1 MNEMFS
7 QGGKG
12 STGILTNKQ
21 AVARHFGIKQSEVAY
36 FSVGAAL
43 GGYKVIY
50 DKETQK
56 AYSLPADLGSGVTAV
71 SLSTAGLL
79 VHSAGNVDLGAL
91 AVTREEYVTLPGS
104 FDTGVTV
111 NTKNE
116 LVVFTDGKYRWD
128 GALPKVVPADSSPT
142 ATGGVG
148 VGAWV
153 GVGTSSLVADLTE
166 YGSSVDQ
173 IAHRVT
179 TIKSFEEFGAIGD
192 GVVNDTSSM
201 LAAFAWLK
209 DVPFGKLVGRPGAK
223 YLITQ
228 SLVMKFDG
236 SYSQDVMSTRYL
248 DFTGTSIV
256 AGANNITCINMSHD
270 YCIVTNPAV
279 INPGGFTGVVAYA
292 ISPEDRT
299 QTTTRVSQQFCQL
312 NNPKATDVFIGVLL
326 QPGPTVSGANSGAYY
341 HTIKNPVFENVDCGF
356 RFNRSVSGDN
366 NNTRIT
372 IYNPVHVTGNCAFW
386 IESTDSLRVFGGS
399 CENITKTTGPA
410 DVPCGVRVVKTVSSD
425 TQVAGNL
432 RFYGYY
438 GEVCTRAYQID
449 ANVGTYNNY
458 FDWGWIFI
466 TEPISNDTSNPYESV
481 VEFDGFTFSSN
492 WSGSQPNAIGVR
504 RKTSGVKAM
513 MYQKD
518 DVQPVELFS
527 DTKWKFTSTVLEAP
541 VQDLRN
547 DNSEIQLLGTTNAGI
562 LVDTSSGTKGV
573 TLRSYDGK
581 TSTGNPD
588 GDLKIGGYNGVMP
601 NADNTTVLG
610 YTSNRWSVVY
620 AATGTISTSDETLKV
635 KTPATNESA
644 EREAANEIRKNIIR
658 YKFTDAIELK
668 GKASAR
674 IHFGVGAQTV
684 GSILTK
690 HGLTPEDYAFWC
702 KDEWEESAEV
712 SINPETLEKVVTV
725 KPAGVR
731 YGIRYEEL
739 IMFLMAY
746 PT

>member
-1 MNEMFS
+1 MNELFS

-12 STGILTNKQ
+12 STGVLTNKQ
-21 AVARHFGIKQSEVAY
+21 AVARYFGVKQSEIVY
-36 FSVGAAL
+36 FSVGAL
-43 GGYKVIY
+43 LTGYKVIY
-50 DKETQK
+50 DKATQR
-56 AYSLPADLGSGVTAV
+56 AYSLPADIGSGVTAV
-71 SLSTAGLL
+71 SLSPAGVL

-91 AVTREEYVTLPGS
+91 AVAREEYVTLPGS
-104 FDTGVTV
+104 FDSGSTLNV
-111 NTKNE
+111 KNE
-116 LVVFTDGKYRWD
+116 LLTYTDGKYRWD
-128 GALPKVVPADSSPT
+128 GALPKIVPADSTPT
-142 ATGGVG
+142 TTGGVG
-148 VGAWV
+148 DGAWV
-153 GVGTSSLVADLTE
+153 SVGAVSLKSSLTK
-166 YGSSVDQ
+166 YGPSVDQ

-192 GVVNDTSSM
+192 GVTNDTASM
-201 LAAFAWLK
+201 LAALTWLEGI
-209 DVPFGKLVGRPGAK
+209 PFGKLVGRPGAK

-228 SLVMKFDG
+228 NLVMKFDG

-270 YCIVTNPAV
+270 YCIVTNPTV

-312 NNPKATDVFIGVLL
+312 NNPKATDVSVGVLL

-410 DVPCGVRVVKTVSSD
+410 DVPCGVRVVKSVSTD

-466 TEPISNDTSNPYESV
+466 TEPINNDTSNPYESV

-527 DTKWKFTSTVLEAP
+527 DTKWKFTSSVLEAP
-541 VQDLRN
+541 IQDLRN
-547 DNSEIQLLGTTNAGI
+547 DNSDIQLLGATNAGI
-562 LVDTSSGTKGV
+562 LLTTTGGTKGI
-573 TLRSYDGK
+573 TLTSYDGK
-581 TSTGNPD
+581 SSSGNPK
-588 GDLKIGGYNGVMP
+588 GDLTIEGYNGILP
-601 NADNTTVLG
+601 AADNSTILG
-610 YTSNRWSVVY
+610 YTDHRWSAVY
-620 AATGTISTSDETLKV
+620 AASSTIVTSDETLKK
-635 KTPATNESA
+635 KTPAVNESA
-644 EREAANEIRKNIIR
+644 ERDAANEIRKNIIR

-668 GKASAR
+668 GGASAR

-690 HGLTPEDYAFWC
+690 HGLNPEDYAFWC
-702 KDEWEESAEV
+702 KDVWEESTEV
-712 SINPETLEKVVTV
+712 NINPETLERVVVT

-746 PT
+746 SL

>member
-1 MNEMFS
+1 MA
-7 QGGKG
+7 
-12 STGILTNKQ
+12 TTPTNKPIPSEDPRDLKFN
-21 AVARHFGIKQSEVAY
+21 AGKIDEVVTSNAHYYTDRFGVRRWTIAGFQYTAEEAIRNYGYITMDSFED
-36 FSVGAAL
+36 GATL
-43 GGYKVIY
+43 TLPNQVLRY
-50 DKETQK
+50 KET
-56 AYSLPADLGSGVTAV
+56 G
-71 SLSTAGLL
+71 
-79 VHSAGNVDLGAL
+79 
-91 AVTREEYVTLPGS
+91 EY
-104 FDTGVTV
+104 
-111 NTKNE
+111 
-116 LVVFTDGKYRWD
+116 YRWD
-128 GALPKVVPADSSPT
+128 GEFPKIVPAGSTPETS
-142 ATGGVG
+142 GGIG
-148 VGAWV
+148 LGAWV
-153 GVGTSSLVADLTE
+153 GVGDASIRSDLTKH
-166 YGSSVDQ
+166 GATIDQ

-192 GVVNDTSSM
+192 GVTNDTSAM
-201 LAAFAWLK
+201 LAALSWLEG
-209 DVPFGKLVGRPGAK
+209 VPFGKLTGRVGAR
-223 YLITQ
+223 YRITQ

-236 SYSQDVMSTRYL
+236 SYTQDVTSTRYV
-248 DFTGTSIV
+248 DFTGTTIV
-256 AGANNITCINMSHD
+256 VGASGITCLRMSHD
-270 YCIVTNPAV
+270 FCIVTNPAV
-279 INPGGFTGVVAYA
+279 INPDGFTEVVAYA
-292 ISPEDRT
+292 ISPEDLT
-299 QTTTRVSQQFCQL
+299 QTTARVSQQFCQL
-312 NNPKATDVFIGVLL
+312 NNPKATDVSVGVLL

-386 IESTDSLRVFGGS
+386 IESTNSLLVFGGS

-425 TQVAGNL
+425 SQVAGNL

-466 TEPISNDTSNPYESV
+466 TEPINNDTSNPYESL

-504 RKTSGVKAM
+504 RKDSGVKAM

-527 DTKWKFTSTVLEAP
+527 DTKWKFTSSVLEAP
-541 VQDLRN
+541 TQDLRN
-547 DNSEIQLLGTTNAGI
+547 NNSEIQLLGATHAGI
-562 LVDTSSGTKGV
+562 LLTTTTGTKGV
-573 TLRSYDGK
+573 TLTSYDGK
-581 TSTGNPD
+581 TSSGNPN
-588 GDLKIGGYNGVMP
+588 GDLKISRYNGFMP
-601 NADNTTVLG
+601 DTDNATVLG
-610 YTSNRWSVVY
+610 DASNRWSVVY

-635 KTPATNESA
+635 KAQATNESA

-668 GKASAR
+668 GKESAR
-674 IHFGVGAQTV
+674 THFGVGAQTV

-690 HGLTPEDYAFWC
+690 HGLKPEDYAFWC
-702 KDEWEESAEV
+702 KDEWEESSER
-712 SINPETLEKVVTV
+712 SINPETLEEVVTV

-731 YGIRYEEL
+731 YGIRYDEL
-739 IMFLMAY
+739 IMFLMFYAD
-746 PT
+746 

>member
-21 AVARHFGIKQSEVAY
+21 AIARHFGVKQSEVLY
-36 FSVGAAL
+36 FSVGAL
-43 GGYKVIY
+43 LDGYKVIY
-50 DKETQK
+50 DKATQR
-56 AYSLPADLGSGVTAV
+56 AYSLPANLGSEVTAV
-71 SLSTAGLL
+71 SLSTAGVL

-91 AVTREEYVTLPGS
+91 AVAREEYVTLPGS

-111 NTKNE
+111 NAKNE
-116 LVVFTDGKYRWD
+116 LVVFTNSKYRWD
-128 GALPKVVPADSSPT
+128 GALPKVVPADSTPT

-148 VGAWV
+148 IGAWI

-166 YGSSVDQ
+166 YGSTVDQ

-192 GVVNDTSSM
+192 GVTNDTASM
-201 LAAFAWLK
+201 LAALTWLEG
-209 DVPFGKLVGRPGAK
+209 VPFGKLVGRPGAK

-228 SLVMKFDG
+228 NLVMKFDG

-270 YCIVTNPAV
+270 YCIITNPTV

-312 NNPKATDVFIGVLL
+312 NNPKATDVSVGVLL
-326 QPGPTVSGANSGAYY
+326 QPGPTVSGVNSGAYY

-410 DVPCGVRVVKTVSSD
+410 DVPCGVRVVKSVSTD

-466 TEPISNDTSNPYESV
+466 TEPINNDTSNPYESV

-527 DTKWKFTSTVLEAP
+527 DTKWKFTSSVLEAP
-541 VQDLRN
+541 IQDLRN
-547 DNSEIQLLGTTNAGI
+547 DNSEIQLLGATNAGI
-562 LVDTSSGTKGV
+562 LLTTTGGTKGI
-573 TLRSYDGK
+573 TLTSYDGK
-581 TSTGNPD
+581 SSSGNPK
-588 GDLKIGGYNGVMP
+588 GDLTIEGYNGILP
-601 NADNTTVLG
+601 AADNSTVLG
-610 YTSNRWSVVY
+610 YTDHRWSAIY
-620 AATGTISTSDETLKV
+620 AASSTIVTSDETLKK
-635 KTPATNESA
+635 KTPAVNESA
-644 EREAANEIRKNIIR
+644 ERDAANEIRKNIIR

-668 GKASAR
+668 GGASAR

-690 HGLTPEDYAFWC
+690 HGLNPEDYAFWC
-702 KDEWEESAEV
+702 KDVWEESTEV
-712 SINPETLEKVVTV
+712 NINPETLERVVVT

-746 PT
+746 SL